1 MTNYNYGRYLREALD
16 SALNQTVAAHEV
28 VLVDDGST
36 DDSRDVLESY
46 GDQIVTV
53 LTENR
58 GYAAAMATALTHC
71 SGEVVAMLDA
81 DDLMAPNRVESLV
94 TMYETVP
101 DAQWVFHGLEH
112 IDRETR
118 EPLESPPSPAPG
130 FHDERR
136 SFHWGRISL
145 NAPASS
151 ALSWRF
157 DCLKRVLPIPD
168 GIVCVDN
175 YLKFATIGLA
185 PGWVMS
191 EPLSQQGIHD
201 TNMYTKV
208 PAADRRIKGL
218 QSAVTMV
225 PALDQLGLQMLA
237 EHLAAQPFVRARG
250 GRELGGDYAEA
261 LSSWTGGLSLAR
273 KLRFAMFCAATVAER
288 TVDKTRTRMVARRRI
303 YGPSGS

>member
-1 MTNYNYGRYLREALD
+1 MQVSVAMTNHNYGRYLREALD
-16 SALNQTVAAHEV
+16 SALNQTVAPHEV
-28 VLVDDGST
+28 VVVDDGST

-46 GDQIVTV
+46 GDLIVTV

-58 GYAAAMATALTHC
+58 GQAAAMNTALIYC
-71 SGEVVAMLDA
+71 SGEVVAMLDS

-94 TMYETVP
+94 WMYETIP
-101 DAQWVFHGLEH
+101 DAQWVFHGLDH

-118 EPLESPPSPAPG
+118 ERLESSPSPAPG

-136 SFHWGRISL
+136 SFHRGRISL
-145 NAPASS
+145 NAAATS

-157 DCLKRVLPIPD
+157 DCLKRVLPIPN
-168 GIVCVDN
+168 GIVCPDN
-175 YLKFATIGLA
+175 YLKFATVGLA

-201 TNMYTKV
+201 TNIFTKA

-218 QSAVTMV
+218 RDAVAMV

-237 EHLAAQPFVRARG
+237 EHLAAQPFVRAGG

-261 LSSWTGGLSLAR
+261 LSSWTGGLSSAR
-273 KLRFAMFCAATVAER
+273 KLRFAAFCAVAAAELVAE
-288 TVDKTRTRMVARRRI
+288 KARAMM
-303 YGPSGS
+303 GT

>member
-1 MTNYNYGRYLREALD
+1 MRVSVVMTNYNYGRYLGEALD

-58 GYAAAMATALTHC
+58 GQAAAMTTALSHC
-71 SGEVVAMLDA
+71 SGDVVAMLDA

-94 TMYETVP
+94 TIYETIP
-101 DAQWVFHGLEH
+101 DAQWVFHGLEL
-112 IDRETR
+112 INRETR
-118 EPLESPPSPAPG
+118 EPLELSPLPAPG

-136 SFHWGRISL
+136 SFHRGRISL
-145 NAPASS
+145 DAPATS

-157 DCLKRVLPIPD
+157 DCLKRVLPIPN
-168 GIVCVDN
+168 GTFCQDN

-191 EPLSQQGIHD
+191 EPLSQQGIHHA
-201 TNMYTKV
+201 NIYTRT
-208 PAADRRIKGL
+208 PAADSRIKGL
-218 QSAVTMV
+218 QSAVSMV
-225 PALDQLGLQMLA
+225 PALDQLGLKMLA

-261 LSSWTGGLSLAR
+261 LSSWTGGLSSAR
-273 KLRFAMFCAATVAER
+273 KLRFAMFCAATLAER
-288 TVDKTRTRMVARRRI
+288 AVDKTRTRLIARR
-303 YGPSGS
+303 